1 MSPARLVQ
9 PTGGGGGT
17 NAARSPEGLH
27 AAHHTAESSS
37 AAQPTPRVPSLC
49 VPGLLRVCPF
59 EGSGE
64 YSVSCSMAPP
74 ERPGQRPVMRIP
86 AQSGVRVGRGVD
98 YDRQPPPF
106 ALWVMRRGAID
117 RHFTGISVAFLRYVG
132 RISGALAWREIAVI
146 GGVGGRRG
154 PRAVYKPRPMGMN
167 HIYGEFLEDGI

>member
-64 YSVSCSMAPP
+64 YSFLAVWL
-74 ERPGQRPVMRIP
+74 RPTDPVKDLSSESP
-86 AQSGVRVGRGVD
+86 VQSGAHVGRESTTTIS
-98 YDRQPPPF
+98 
-106 ALWVMRRGAID
+106 LRRA
-117 RHFTGISVAFLRYVG
+117 RS
-132 RISGALAWREIAVI
+132 E
-146 GGVGGRRG
+146 
-154 PRAVYKPRPMGMN
+154 
-167 HIYGEFLEDGI
+167 